1 MKLKT
6 RPIMKTISTMK
17 TIKFALLTLT
27 AGAVLTACNMQPPGA
42 EGSTETASVEVKAH
56 PVKVMELK
64 YRETAVNQNI
74 TSTVVAYE
82 ETYLSPALSGRIR
95 SVKVEINDHVKKGE
109 LLVEMDRT
117 QLDQT
122 QLQYHQLLTDL
133 ARMDTLLL
141 YGSIT
146 QQAYDQMKAQV
157 ETTELILQNLEEN
170 TLLRAPY
177 SGVITGKYYND
188 GELYSPAPNTPAGKA
203 ALVSIIQVDPVKLM
217 VNLSEKN
224 LPLLKEGMLASI
236 STDVYP
242 GENFQGKV
250 FRIHPTISAATRT
263 FTAEVK
269 VPNKKGK
276 LAPGMF
282 ARVSLKLGEKE
293 ALIVP
298 SIAVMQQA
306 GTNQRYVMLHE
317 NGSAKKVI
325 VQIISRHDDQL
336 EISSPE
342 LQGGEQLILAG
353 QSQLENGAKV
363 NVVSE

>member
-1 MKLKT
+1 
-6 RPIMKTISTMK
+6 MKTIFTMK
-17 TIKFALLTLT
+17 TLKLVLLTFSL
-27 AGAVLTACNMQPPGA
+27 GAAITACNMQPPGA
-42 EGSTETASVEVKAH
+42 EGNEAAPLAVKAS
-56 PVKVMELK
+56 PVKIMTLN
-64 YRETAVNQNI
+64 YSETAVTQDI
-74 TSTVVAYE
+74 TSTIVAYE

-95 SVKVEINDHVKKGE
+95 SVKVEVNDHVKKGQ
-109 LLVEMDRT
+109 LLVEMDGT
-117 QLDQT
+117 QLEQT
-122 QLQYHQLLTDL
+122 RLQYNQLLTDL
-133 ARMDTLLL
+133 ARMDTLLR

-146 QQAYDQMKAQV
+146 QQAYDQMKAQA
-157 ETTELILQNLEEN
+157 ESTDLILQNLEEN

-188 GELYSPAPNTPAGKA
+188 GELYSPTPNTPAGKA

-224 LPLLKEGMLASI
+224 LPLLKKGMKATI

-242 GENFQGKV
+242 GESFHGTV

-269 VPNKKGK
+269 VPNKQAK

-282 ARVSLKLGEKE
+282 ARVSLRLGETE

-298 SIAVMQQA
+298 SIAVMQQN

-317 NGSAKKVI
+317 NGKAKKVV
-325 VQIISRHDDQL
+325 VQIIRRHDDQL

-342 LQGGEQLILAG
+342 LQGGEQLISVG
-353 QSQLENGAKV
+353 QSRLENGAAV
-363 NVVSE
+363 IVVSE

>member
-1 MKLKT
+1 
-6 RPIMKTISTMK
+6 MK
-17 TIKFALLTLT
+17 TIKIALLTLIG
-27 AGAVLTACNMQPPGA
+27 GAALTACNMQPGA
-42 EGSTETASVEVKAH
+42 TADTAAEAPEIKPR
-56 PVKVMELK
+56 PVRVMELD
-64 YRETAVNQNI
+64 YQETAITQDI
-74 TSTVVAYE
+74 TSTVVAFE

-95 SVKVEINDHVKKGE
+95 SVKVEVNDHVNKGQ
-109 LLVEMDRT
+109 LLVEMDRS

-122 QLQYHQLLTDL
+122 QLQYQQLLTDL
-133 ARMDTLLL
+133 ARMDTLLR

-157 ETTELILQNLEEN
+157 ETTELILENLKEN

-203 ALVSIIQVDPVKLM
+203 ALVSMFQVDPVKLM
-217 VNLSEKN
+217 VNLSESY
-224 LPLLKEGMLASI
+224 LPLVREGMKATVT
-236 STDVYP
+236 TDVYP
-242 GENFQGKV
+242 GTSFQGTV
-250 FRIHPTISAATRT
+250 FRIHPTISAATRN
-263 FTAEVK
+263 FIVEVK
-269 VPNKKGK
+269 IANKNGK

-282 ARVSLKLGEKE
+282 ARVSLKLGETE

-306 GTNQRYVMLHE
+306 GTNQRYVMLYE
-317 NGSAKKVI
+317 NGSAKKVN
-325 VQIISRHDDQL
+325 VQIVNRHDDQL

-342 LQGGEQLILAG
+342 IQGGEQLIYAG
-353 QSQLENGAKV
+353 QSQLENGDPV